1 MSAFSELSRTGVAH
15 DLYYSGAAN
24 SLIQSAPVS
33 YNTRLNQAFTSLG
46 AGTNAFL
53 IPANSGLKCPVLVFG
68 YDAGA
73 LAGQAGFANALPA
86 SWGYSA
92 IESVSWRVGGSQQL
106 FMSGAQLMARNLR
119 LCKTKSQ
126 RDAIAQLG
134 GSAVGVAAGDYA
146 IRQYAYIP
154 LTQWSDPCVDSLGPP
169 LASDL
174 LSSQTQVTVNFK
186 PAAAFWLTNPV
197 SVPVVPP
204 ASFSKGYFVIEQLEM
219 VDRSMSLA
227 NKDGGLANQTYIQRL
242 NSYDQ
247 QELTNSL
254 SGATSAPQ
262 SLTFA
267 GVMAGGVRALQV
279 WLTADNDDSGLML
292 VPDAISVIYAGQRY
306 SVYQD
311 GAAAIFNLIDSS
323 APNYIDTTAL
333 LPSIAP
339 GGAWGANPVKGE
351 WVMCP
356 FGQPLGSD
364 MEATI
369 TVRGQQISNGSITL
383 ELVAPVGGT
392 SPTYTVHMVPIFTAA
407 IAYSRGSASILIG

>member
-1 MSAFSELSRTGVAH
+1 MSAFAELSKTGTPH
-15 DLYYSGAAN
+15 DLYYSGRDN
-24 SLIQSAPVS
+24 SLIQAAPLS

-86 SWGYSA
+86 SWGYTA

-154 LTQWSDPCVDSLGPP
+154 LTFWSDPCVDSLSPP

-174 LSSQTQVTVNFK
+174 LSSQTQVTVSFK
-186 PAAAFWLTNPV
+186 PAASFWLTNPV
-197 SVPVVPP
+197 SVPVAPPP
-204 ASFSKGYFVIEQLEM
+204 AFSKGYFVMEQLEM

-227 NKDGGLANQTYIQRL
+227 NRDGGLANQTYIQRI

-247 QELTNSL
+247 QELTASL
-254 SGATSAPQ
+254 NGVPGVQT
-262 SLTFA
+262 LTFA

-279 WLTADNDDSGLML
+279 FLTADNDESGRMIA
-292 VPDAISVIYAGQRY
+292 PDAITVIYAGQRY

-339 GGAWGANPVKGE
+339 GGAWTANPAQST

-369 TVRGQQISNGSITL
+369 TIRGQQISNGSITL
-383 ELVAPVGGT
+383 DLVAPVGGT
-392 SPTYTVHMVPIFTAA
+392 SPTYTVHLVPIFTAA
-407 IAYSRGSASILIG
+407 IAYSRGSANILIG